1 MKTTDWFPGTVK
13 PARPGLYQRMLN
25 VEVVW
30 ACFDGVLWYTS
41 SPNKDVAVL
50 NFHVRH
56 ASAVQNIAQWRGLAE
71 PQRTDWF
78 PGSVKPVRA
87 GLYER
92 LLPGDAE
99 ARWAWFD
106 GTVWY
111 LSAMTA
117 EEALGHCGITAMSQ
131 SNPQWRGILQ

>member
-30 ACFDGVLWYTS
+30 ACFDGALWHTS

-92 LLPGDAE
+92 LVCGE
-99 ARWAWFD
+99 ALWAWFD
-106 GTVWY
+106 GALWY
-111 LSAMTA
+111 LSAFTQA
-117 EEALGHCGITAMSQ
+117 EAIAHNKRSMLGRQTHF
-131 SNPQWRGILQ
+131 QWRGILQ